1 LDADES
7 MRIVEELQDI
17 DKRLIEWL
25 ARKNLSPEE
34 REALIEA
41 RADLVRASSR
51 MLTAK
56 ILDPEE
62 YKQLAESTMKELAK
76 TLTS

>member
-1 LDADES
+1 

-17 DKRLIEWL
+17 DKKLIESL
-25 ARKNLSPEE
+25 TKEDLSPEE
-34 REALIEA
+34 RDGLIEA

-56 ILDPEE
+56 ILDPDE
-62 YKQLAESTMKELAK
+62 YKKLSESTMKEIAR
-76 TLTS
+76 TLTK

>member
-1 LDADES
+1 
-7 MRIVEELQDI
+7 MKIVEELQDI

-25 ARKNLSPEE
+25 TKENLSPEE
-34 REALIEA
+34 RDAVIEA

-56 ILDPEE
+56 ILDPDE
-62 YKQLAESTMKELAK
+62 YKKLSESTMKEIAK
-76 TLTS
+76 SLTK

>member
-1 LDADES
+1 
-7 MRIVEELQDI
+7 MKIVEELQDI

-25 ARKNLSPEE
+25 TRENLSPEE
-34 REALIEA
+34 RNALIEA

-51 MLTAK
+51 MLIAK

-62 YKQLAESTMKELAK
+62 YKKLSEASMKEIAK
-76 TLTS
+76 TLTSGES

>member
-1 LDADES
+1 
-7 MRIVEELQDI
+7 VVHI

-25 ARKNLSPEE
+25 TRENLSPEQ
-34 REALIEA
+34 RDALIEA

-56 ILDPEE
+56 ILDPDE
-62 YKQLAESTMKELAK
+62 YRKLSESTMKEIAR
-76 TLTS
+76 TLTK

>member
-1 LDADES
+1 
-7 MRIVEELQDI
+7 MKIVEELQDI

-25 ARKNLSPEE
+25 TKENLSPEE
-34 REALIEA
+34 RDALIEA

-56 ILDPEE
+56 ILDPDE
-62 YKQLAESTMKELAK
+62 YKKLSESTMKEIAK
-76 TLTS
+76 TLKK

>member
-1 LDADES
+1 
-7 MRIVEELQDI
+7 MKIVEELQDI

-25 ARKNLSPEE
+25 TKDDLSPDK
-34 REALIEA
+34 RNALIEA

-62 YKQLAESTMKELAK
+62 YKKLSEATMKEIAK
-76 TLTS
+76 TLTK

>member
-1 LDADES
+1 
-7 MRIVEELQDI
+7 MKIVEELQDI

-25 ARKNLSPEE
+25 TKEDLSHEE
-34 REALIEA
+34 RNALIEA

-62 YKQLAESTMKELAK
+62 YKKLSESSMKEIAK
-76 TLTS
+76 TLTK